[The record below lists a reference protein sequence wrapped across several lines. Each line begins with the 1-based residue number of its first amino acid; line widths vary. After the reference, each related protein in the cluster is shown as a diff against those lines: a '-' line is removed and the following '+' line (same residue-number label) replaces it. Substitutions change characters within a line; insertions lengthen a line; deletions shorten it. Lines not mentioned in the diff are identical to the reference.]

1 MRDGTTPRRIAKAFI
16 PFLFVSTLL
25 TAPLDASQRSLED
38 FADRRLLSAY
48 RLGPGESIDLDGV
61 LDEALW
67 ERPEPASDFV
77 QVDPDNGAPAT
88 ERTEVRIVYSDNALY
103 MGVICYDSSPEGMMG
118 NTMLRDAALSSGD
131 RFMWVF
137 DTYLDERSGYFFEIN
152 PSGSMG
158 DSLVFPAGEQQR
170 AWDGIW
176 TARISRTDIGWI
188 AEIEIP
194 FRTLNFNPDG
204 TAWGINFQR
213 TVRRKNEESIWNGFA
228 RNQELRTMSNAGL
241 LTGVS
246 EVNPG
251 IGLDVRPY
259 IVGSGLYD
267 SRRPDPANQT
277 LYTGDTGLDFVYAV
291 TSNLRASFT
300 LNTDFAETE
309 VDDRQVN
316 LTRFP
321 IRFPEKREFFLE
333 GSNYFDLATP
343 FQAFFS
349 RRIGLNEGVPQRI
362 EYGAKLTGQVSAH
375 DIGVMQVRTA
385 EEGGR
390 LGEDFTILRG
400 TRRFWTEAMIGMLYT
415 RRAARASNT
424 IGAPGSSA
432 VPVPRHTI
440 AFDYNLTTRTFLGD
454 KNLRFRGDVVHTTN
468 PEGTGKSSRV
478 SMGITYPND
487 LINAALRAN
496 ERQENFD
503 PAVGFNDRRG
513 IKQVVSGLTIAPRPE
528 NHPLIRQ
535 YRFGVNVNRISS
547 PSNKLLSRSVRFSL
561 LSVNTH
567 AGDGVQFE
575 IFREYEFLQRDF
587 RQAQGNIVLPR
598 GSEYRFTRF
607 EVSWSTSNQRVFA
620 IGGDYSWGDYFS
632 GTRREFEPR
641 LEIRPQVGLV
651 INLSGQF
658 NRVELA
664 EGSFSTSLL
673 QSQVNKQFSPW
684 VSLASNL
691 QYDTLSRII
700 GWQARFRWIMKPGN
714 DLYFVYTQNW
724 RDNPGD
730 IAEEARI
737 ETIDRKAASKII
749 YTHRF

>member
-1 MRDGTTPRRIAKAFI
+1 MNTDGGGTSPDGRGFSFSLRDGTAPRRKPKSFF
-16 PFLFVSTLL
+16 PFLFVSILL
-25 TAPLDASQRSLED
+25 TVPLDAAQRGLED
-38 FADRRLLSAY
+38 FAGRWLMSVY
-48 RLGPGESIDLDGV
+48 RLQPGESIDLDGV

-67 ERPEPASDFV
+67 DRPEPASDFI

-88 ERTEVRIVYSDNALY
+88 ERTEVRIVYSADALY
-103 MGVICYDSSPEGMMG
+103 MGVVCYDRSPEGMMG

-131 RFMWVF
+131 RFMWIF

-176 TARISRTDIGWI
+176 TARIRRTEIGWI

-204 TAWGINFQR
+204 VAWGINFQR
-213 TVRRKNEESIWNGFA
+213 TVRRKNEESIWNGYA
-228 RNQELRTMSNAGL
+228 RNQDLRTMSNAGL
-241 LTGVS
+241 LTGLS
-246 EVNPG
+246 DVNPG

-259 IVGSGLYD
+259 IVGSALYD
-267 SRRPDPANQT
+267 SRRPDPNNRS
-277 LYTGDTGLDFVYAV
+277 LYTGDTGLDFDYAV
-291 TSNLRASFT
+291 TPNLRASFT

-362 EYGAKLTGQVSAH
+362 EYGAKLTGQVGTH

-400 TRRFWTEAMIGMLYT
+400 LRRFWSESMVGMLYT
-415 RRAARASNT
+415 RRAARAGET
-424 IGAPGSSA
+424 ISPIGNSE
-432 VPVPRHTI
+432 VPDPLHTI
-440 AFDYNLTTRTFLGD
+440 TLDFNLTTRRFLGD
-454 KNLRFRGDVVHTTN
+454 KNLRMRGDIIHTSN
-468 PEGTGKSSRV
+468 PAGTGKSSRA
-478 SMGITYPND
+478 SIGITYPND
-487 LINAALRAN
+487 LIFAHLRVN
-496 ERQENFD
+496 DRQDNFD

-513 IKQVVSGLTIAPRPE
+513 IKQMVSNLTIAPRPE

-535 YRFGVNVNRISS
+535 VSFGVNVDRITS
-547 PSNKLLSRSVRFSL
+547 PSNKLLSRNLSFSL

-567 AGDGVQFE
+567 AGDNVQFE
-575 IFREYEFLQRDF
+575 M
-587 RQAQGNIVLPR
+587 
-598 GSEYRFTRF
+598 
-607 EVSWSTSNQRVFA
+607 
-620 IGGDYSWGDYFS
+620 
-632 GTRREFEPR
+632 
-641 LEIRPQVGLV
+641 
-651 INLSGQF
+651 
-658 NRVELA
+658 
-664 EGSFSTSLL
+664 
-673 QSQVNKQFSPW
+673 
-684 VSLASNL
+684 
-691 QYDTLSRII
+691 SR
-700 GWQARFRWIMKPGN
+700 K
-714 DLYFVYTQNW
+714 
-724 RDNPGD
+724 
-730 IAEEARI
+730 
-737 ETIDRKAASKII
+737 
-749 YTHRF
+749 